1 MQLRAVY
8 LDAPTGKVI
17 ATEEWPTDSRTS
29 AVVAAHDG
37 ILVVQTG
44 SELILNSRTAR
55 DIKKLSL
62 PPESSWV
69 SYSSQSGKHALL
81 IGLGSLGS
89 KVPWVWVD
97 VDNLTVVKQWEDVQS
112 GWVSISDNMI
122 VMTACL
128 WVHHCDS
135 KVEVK
140 GLNTGWNTIVSSDQ
154 HHRPYPQFISDK
166 LLVLRDFPDRL
177 EVVKTNGDAIVTEE
191 MDKRTKD
198 QGWGRA
204 YVSANGRR
212 FIIPADVIKGRID
225 ALDVGGHGVLKDIL
239 VYDAPFEDRS
249 YTLQLKRGVRENNM
263 LFALSPDGSKLA
275 ILNDEVM
282 EVFDLP
288 RPTH

>member
-1 MQLRAVY
+1 
-8 LDAPTGKVI
+8 
-17 ATEEWPTDSRTS
+17 
-29 AVVAAHDG
+29 
-37 ILVVQTG
+37 
-44 SELILNSRTAR
+44 
-55 DIKKLSL
+55 
-62 PPESSWV
+62 
-69 SYSSQSGKHALL
+69 
-81 IGLGSLGS
+81 
-89 KVPWVWVD
+89 
-97 VDNLTVVKQWEDVQS
+97 
-112 GWVSISDNMI
+112 
-122 VMTACL
+122 
-128 WVHHCDS
+128 
-135 KVEVK
+135 
-140 GLNTGWNTIVSSDQ
+140 
-154 HHRPYPQFISDK
+154 
-166 LLVLRDFPDRL
+166 
-177 EVVKTNGDAIVTEE
+177 